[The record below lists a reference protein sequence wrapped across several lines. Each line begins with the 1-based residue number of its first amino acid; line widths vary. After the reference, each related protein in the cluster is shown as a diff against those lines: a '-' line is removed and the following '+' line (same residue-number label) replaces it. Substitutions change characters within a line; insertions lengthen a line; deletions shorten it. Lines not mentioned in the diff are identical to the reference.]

1 MIILDT
7 DIVTLLHADHIATAR
22 RLVSSGADEIAITIV
37 TTIEILRGRFDFLMK
52 AATKEQFL
60 HAQRLLRLS
69 SQKLEEMPT
78 LFLDEDS
85 LDCFESL
92 RNTKGLK
99 KIGRADLLIAS
110 VALAHRATLVTRN
123 LKHFKLIPQL
133 TCENWV
139 D

>member
-7 DIVTLLHADHIATAR
+7 DIVTLMHSNDPAIAR
-22 RLVSSGADEIAITIV
+22 RLETTEDGEIAVTII

-60 HAQRLLRLS
+60 RAQRLLRFS
-69 SQKLEEMPT
+69 SQKLEDMPT
-78 LFLDEDS
+78 LFLDEVA
-85 LDCFESL
+85 LDRFEIL
-92 RNTKGLK
+92 QGTKGLK

-110 VALAHRATLVTRN
+110 IALARRAKLVTRN
-123 LKHFKLIPQL
+123 LKHFKMIPQL
-133 TCENWV
+133 HCETWV